1 MAPSHRAPARPGRP
15 ARQGDALSAHRR
27 SAFRGSPIGRRRADG
42 SEGKPTRS
50 VTTRLLP
57 VALGVALLGVG
68 GVVGPSVIG
77 AATKDDPAKFELT
90 ALPKDA
96 PDQGLVYEGLK
107 PAASNALC
115 AGSYLLFD
123 ETCTHGP
130 DRAPTGLSVRKD
142 VAPVTAASKLPST
155 VRTMQPVVV
164 PTDAE
169 IARDLG
175 GSALTPDAPALI
187 ADPAPGNADFVLGPA
202 GVACADDGQSGKRV
216 QLLYLYAAGT
226 TTRYNQY
233 VNSFRTWAAGVDTIF
248 DASAGETGGSRH
260 VRYVTTPECTVSV
273 SEVELPAGSLDSFA
287 ATVKALGNLGYNRA
301 DRKYLMFSD
310 ANVYCGIG
318 TYVDDNRPGRTNRNN
333 GGPAYARVDSGCWSS
348 TMAAHELTHI
358 LGAVLNGAPN
368 GTGTGGCTDGYDLLC
383 GPDRSGKSV
392 AQTCPKAHEVRLDC
406 GHDDYFNTNPKPG
419 SYLDTHWN
427 VALSDFLLRSDG
439 GDDIPDV
446 PGAVQADP
454 SAEPGASTSAAPAE
468 AGPSAGAIQVGPSA
482 GATPSVPPS
491 ASTAPLPGASASA
504 GLDTENA
511 AYNAEAGSGESGD
524 QDAGAPAT
532 GEGQAALEIRDAT
545 SMSVRM
551 TWSAGTDDATYQV
564 SVDGKP
570 VATTKATRARLI
582 GLKPDSTYQVEITS
596 KTGGYRAKG
605 AARTAPA
612 ARPVQNSWFVLTNSL
627 TGGAA
632 DLYAARAADG
642 TPATLSTADGGNQQQ
657 WQLAPTAGGDNTY
670 TLISRASGKC
680 LMPLGGTP
688 VAGAPL
694 VQGDCAAAGTRW
706 RLQASAFGFTLRS
719 ETGDLAVGVGGQ
731 RFGWHRVLALE
742 PDQGQRHQ
750 SWTAVPS

>member
-1 MAPSHRAPARPGRP
+1 M
-15 ARQGDALSAHRR
+15 SAHRR
-27 SAFRGSPIGRRRADG
+27 SAFRGSPIGRRRAG
-42 SEGKPTRS
+42 EQQGQPPRS

-57 VALGVALLGVG
+57 VALGLALLGVG

-77 AATKDDPAKFELT
+77 ATTKDDPTEFALT

-107 PAASNALC
+107 PAATNALC

-142 VAPVTAASKLPST
+142 VAPVTAAGKLPST
-155 VRTMQPVVV
+155 VRTMQPVSV
-164 PTDAE
+164 PSDAE

-175 GSALTPDAPALI
+175 GSAITPDAPALI

-226 TTRYNQY
+226 TTRYDKY
-233 VNSFRTWAAGVDTIF
+233 VNSFRTWAAGVDAIY

-260 VRYVTTPECTVSV
+260 VRYVTTPECTVAV

-287 ATVKALGNLGYNRA
+287 STVKALGNLGYNRA

-333 GGPAYARVDSGCWSS
+333 AGPSYARVDSGCWSS
-348 TMAAHELTHI
+348 AMAAHELTHV
-358 LGAVLNGAPN
+358 LGSVLNGAPN

-383 GPDRSGKSV
+383 GPDRSGKAV
-392 AQTCPKAHEVRLDC
+392 NQTCPKAHEVRLDC

-419 SYLDTHWN
+419 SYLDSHWN

-446 PGAVQADP
+446 PGAVTAPP
-454 SAEPGASTSAAPAE
+454 SAAASGAPVPAP
-468 AGPSAGAIQVGPSA
+468 PSAG
-482 GATPSVPPS
+482 TPSPSPSTGAGTVPAAPS
-491 ASTAPLPGASASA
+491 LAPSTSTAPLPGASAGA
-504 GLDTENA
+504 GLDAEQA
-511 AYNAEAGSGESGD
+511 AFHAESGTSGSGDRDG
-524 QDAGAPAT
+524 GAPAA
-532 GEGQAALEIRDAT
+532 GDGQAALEIRDAT
-545 SMSVRM
+545 SMSVRL
-551 TWSAGTDDATYQV
+551 TWSAASDDATYQV
-564 SVDGKP
+564 SVGGKP

-582 GLKPDSTYQVEITS
+582 GLKPDSVYQVEIS
-596 KTGGYRAKG
+596 SRTGNYRAKG
-605 AARTAPA
+605 SARTAPA

-657 WQLAPTAGGDNTY
+657 WQLAPAPGTDNTY

-694 VQGDCAAAGTRW
+694 IQGDCAAAGTRW
-706 RLQASAFGFTLRS
+706 RLQASSFGFTLRT
-719 ETGDLAVGVGGQ
+719 EIGDLAVGVGGQ
-731 RFGWHRVLALE
+731 RFGWQRVLALE
-742 PDQGQRHQ
+742 PDLNQRHQ

>member
-1 MAPSHRAPARPGRP
+1 M
-15 ARQGDALSAHRR
+15 
-27 SAFRGSPIGRRRADG
+27 
-42 SEGKPTRS
+42 
-50 VTTRLLP
+50 LP
-57 VALGVALLGVG
+57 VVLGLALLGVG

-77 AATKDDPAKFELT
+77 ASSKDDPGRFELT

-115 AGSYLLFD
+115 SGSYLLFD

-130 DRAPTGLSVRKD
+130 DRAPTGLSVRRD
-142 VAPVTAASKLPST
+142 VDPVTAATQLPDS
-155 VRTMQPVVV
+155 VRTIQTSDV
-164 PTDAE
+164 PSDAE

-175 GSALTPDAPALI
+175 GSALTKDAPALL

-226 TTRYNQY
+226 ATRYNTY

-287 ATVKALGNLGYNRA
+287 ATTKALGNLGYNRA

-318 TYVDDNRPGRTNRNN
+318 TYVDDKRPGRTNRNN
-333 GGPAYARVDSGCWSS
+333 AGPSYARVDSGCWSS
-348 TMAAHELTHI
+348 VMAAHELTHV

-368 GTGTGGCTDGYDLLC
+368 GTGAGGCTDDYDLLC
-383 GPDRSGKSV
+383 GPDRAGR
-392 AQTCPKAHEVRLDC
+392 AERQACPKSHEVRLDC

-446 PGAVQADP
+446 PGAVTPDPAQSAAEPPAQPGAAPSGAVP
-454 SAEPGASTSAAPAE
+454 SASAGTGSAAPS
-468 AGPSAGAIQVGPSA
+468 G
-482 GATPSVPPS
+482 TPS
-491 ASTAPLPGASASA
+491 ASGSAVPGASAGA
-504 GLDTENA
+504 GLDTEPA
-511 AYNAEAGSGESGD
+511 AYQAESGTGD
-524 QDAGAPAT
+524 QDAGAPSS
-532 GEGQAALEIRDAT
+532 GDSQDVLEIRDAT
-545 SMSVRM
+545 SMAVRL
-551 TWSAGTDDATYQV
+551 TWSAASDNATYEV

-582 GLKPDSTYQVEITS
+582 GLKPDATYQVEIKS
-596 KTGGYRAKG
+596 KTGGYHAKG
-605 AARTAPA
+605 AAKTAPA

-642 TPATLSTADGGNQQQ
+642 TPATLSSADGGNQQQ
-657 WQLAPTAGGDNTY
+657 WQLAPAAEADNTY

-694 VQGDCAAAGTRW
+694 VQGDCSSPGTRW

-719 ETGDLAVGVGGQ
+719 ETGNLAVGVGEQ

-742 PDQGQRHQ
+742 PDLGQRHQ

>member
-1 MAPSHRAPARPGRP
+1 MTSR
-15 ARQGDALSAHRR
+15 
-27 SAFRGSPIGRRRADG
+27 F
-42 SEGKPTRS
+42 
-50 VTTRLLP
+50 LP
-57 VALGVALLGVG
+57 VALGLALLGVG

-77 AATKDDPAKFELT
+77 GSSKDDDTRYQLT

-115 AGSYLLFD
+115 SGSYLLFD

-142 VAPVTAASKLPST
+142 VAPVTAATQLPST

-226 TTRYNQY
+226 ATRYNKY

-260 VRYVTTPECTVSV
+260 VRYVTTPECTVAV
-273 SEVELPAGSLDSFA
+273 SEVELPAGSLDSLA
-287 ATVKALGNLGYNRA
+287 ATVKALGDLGYNRA

-348 TMAAHELTHI
+348 AMAAHELTHI
-358 LGAVLNGAPN
+358 LGAVLNGSPN
-368 GTGTGGCTDGYDLLC
+368 STGTGGCTDGYDLLC

-392 AQTCPKAHEVRLDC
+392 KQTCPKAHEVRLDC
-406 GHDDYFNTNPKPG
+406 GHDDYFNTNPAPG

-446 PGAVQADP
+446 PGAVP
-454 SAEPGASTSAAPAE
+454 AAPG
-468 AGPSAGAIQVGPSA
+468 AGPSASAPTGPAQTPPSSGPPNPSPSVGAAEADGPSPA
-482 GATPSVPPS
+482 PSV
-491 ASTAPLPGASASA
+491 STAPLPGAGVGPSS
-504 GLDTENA
+504 GLDAEQA
-511 AYNAEAGSGESGD
+511 AFHAETGTGSSGD
-524 QDAGAPAT
+524 QDGGAPST
-532 GEGQAALEIRDAT
+532 GDGQAALEIRDAT
-545 SMSVRM
+545 SMSARL
-551 TWSAGTDDATYQV
+551 TWSAASDTAVYQV
-564 SVDGKP
+564 SVGGKP

-582 GLKPDSTYQVEITS
+582 GLKPDSTYEVGITS
-596 KTGGYRAKG
+596 KTGGYRVKG
-605 AARTAPA
+605 TVRTAPA

-657 WQLAPTAGGDNTY
+657 WQLAPAADGDNTY

-719 ETGDLAVGVGGQ
+719 EDGDLAVGVGGQ

-742 PDQGQRHQ
+742 PDLGQRHQ